1 MNHLDAW
8 ESGVWKKE
16 LEKQLEED
24 RLKMANVGELEN
36 LVTILNR
43 EGKAFYPDFRWNRE
57 SRTDDL
63 VITLTDKQCFH
74 NSMDEAVKSVERF
87 DYEVTERD
95 TLKSLLCSKLGIGR
109 HKDQPIY
116 VEDGNLGRGKVLEIH
131 CQEPDAIDDVAKKA
145 KAGYGKA
152 LKEVF
157 GKKGIKLEKR
167 PFSDMYLA
175 MSRDKTR

>member
-1 MNHLDAW
+1 MDHLDAW
-8 ESGVWKKE
+8 KSGIWKKE

-24 RLKMANVGELEN
+24 RLKMANAGKLEN
-36 LVTILNR
+36 LVIVLNR
-43 EGKAFYPDFRWNRE
+43 EGEAFYPDFKWY
-57 SRTDDL
+57 RTDNST
-63 VITLTDKQCFH
+63 ITLIDKQRLYK
-74 NSMDEAVKSVERF
+74 SMDEVVKSVERS
-87 DYEVTERD
+87 DYEVTGRD
-95 TLKSLLCSKLGIGR
+95 MLKSLLCSKLGIGR